1 MDLKGVQYDHKHMLN
16 NYVEMQKKCKEGQKD
31 QRDMQIDYQRQK
43 NDSKGT
49 K

>member
-16 NYVEMQKKCKEGQKD
+16 NYVEMQKKCKEGQ
-31 QRDMQIDYQRQK
+31 IDYQRQK